1 MDNVAKTIGWTV
13 FGLIAVFALSVT
25 GSYMGSS
32 LNNVGTKLQNQD
44 TAIRASRLG
53 GLIELSNSYCS
64 PVMLQSDRDRIKGE
78 IGKIT
83 IKDKTLVGELPLS
96 SRMVIEKIE
105 SNSIVCTK

>member
-32 LNNVGTKLQNQD
+32 LNNVGTKLQ
-44 TAIRASRLG
+44 
-53 GLIELSNSYCS
+53 LIELSNSYCS